1 LFNLKF
7 EILMKT
13 IITFL
18 ATAVCTVL
26 LYHLIFEEH
35 TELFY
40 VNVVSTCIAE
50 WILLSGL
57 PLFSSKKLLTFKNAA
72 SWIVLNVFALL
83 LFIWTTFYTLALA
96 DNESLN
102 TLYIGQ
108 LIIGIL
114 FIALLG
120 VTEVGGT
127 AMKRQEESLQTTV
140 KAKKKVL
147 LSFESYWLDFKDVLS
162 GQSDWED
169 ETLRTLR
176 LVLDK
181 VAAIP
186 AEKLEQNSDVVEEIK
201 GKLDTLKDLL
211 DELSSNDS
219 PEKLQQNI
227 TKKANSLKNYVVT
240 IKSTL

>member
-1 LFNLKF
+1 
-7 EILMKT
+7 MKT
-13 IITFL
+13 VITFL

-40 VNVVSTCIAE
+40 VNVISTCIAE

-83 LFIWTTFYTLALA
+83 LFVWTTIYTLALA
-96 DNESLN
+96 NNENVN
-102 TLYIGQ
+102 TLYIGL

-114 FIALLG
+114 FIVLLG
-120 VTEVGGT
+120 VVEVGGT
-127 AMKRQEESLQTTV
+127 AMKQQEESLQATV

-147 LSFESYWLDFKDVLS
+147 LSVESYWLEFKDVLS
-162 GQSDWED
+162 CQSDWED
-169 ETLRTLR
+169 DTLRTLR
-176 LVLDK
+176 LILDK

-186 AEKLEQNSDVVEEIK
+186 AEKLEQNGDVVEEIK
-201 GKLDTLKDLL
+201 RKLDTLKDLL
-211 DELSSNDS
+211 DELPSNDS
-219 PEKLQQNI
+219 PEKIQQSI
-227 TKKANSLKNYVVT
+227 SKKMNSLKNYVVT